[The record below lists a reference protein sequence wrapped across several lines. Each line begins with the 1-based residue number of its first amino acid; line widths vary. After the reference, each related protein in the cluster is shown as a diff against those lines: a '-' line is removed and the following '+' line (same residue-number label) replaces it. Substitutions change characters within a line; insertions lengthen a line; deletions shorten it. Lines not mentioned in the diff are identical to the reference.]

1 MLRPILYDFR
11 KTFLSKGSII
21 VIILVALIGFAL
33 IPMVKTSMTSVYV
46 EPLKFQGIVI
56 YGNKSLG
63 IKAYVFNGY
72 GEPLTNVHMYLET
85 ENMYTGETY
94 YNMSLNPDENGFID
108 ASIDISNIPNPRDTL
123 LNITV
128 SYESISFST
137 KRQIIPPWLGNR
149 SIDQLSTPIEYIKDP
164 KNSTRTL
171 IRIFYA
177 SGDGGPPT
185 GYKVHYYLYKLGN
198 PYEFDYFYNNTHV
211 VLSGLGGKKRLV
223 LKASELPTATTL
235 TDYVTDLDPYPLLKE
250 NVNATNILLVITDSN
265 ENILNVFNIDTR
277 TFMPFLP
284 GVNIKDIIS
293 GFVLGVLGGFIPILA
308 ILNAYFGYG
317 SDRVKGYIEMVL
329 ARPVT
334 RLGIA
339 LSRYISIILS
349 LAVAILILAGIMD
362 FSIYYTLSETI
373 PLDVL
378 TSMILAFLVEAAAL
392 VGIILTLSHVLRS
405 TGSLIGVGI
414 GIWIV
419 LSFFWDLIIF
429 LASNAIGIPP
439 MSAEYHRI
447 SIYLSY
453 LNPVKYP
460 SLVDIYRRG
469 YVIGATGKIPIT
481 PAYYGI
487 TLPTLVILAAA
498 WITVPLA
505 IFLYLATKKD

>member
-46 EPLKFQGIVI
+46 EPLKFQGILI
-56 YGNKSLG
+56 YSNKSLG
-63 IKAYVFNGY
+63 IKGIIFNGY
-72 GEPLTNVHMYLET
+72 GEPLTNAHIYLET
-85 ENMYTGETY
+85 EDMYTGEVY
-94 YNMSLNPDENGFID
+94 YNTTLNPDENGFVD
-108 ASIDISNIPNPRDTL
+108 ASIDISNVPSPKDTL

-128 SYESISFST
+128 SYETFSFTT
-137 KRQIIPPWLGNR
+137 KRPITPLSSSNR
-149 SIDQLSTPIEYIKDP
+149 SIDQLMTPIEYIKDP
-164 KNSTRTL
+164 KNSTRTF

-177 SGDGGPPT
+177 NDDGGPPT
-185 GYKVHYYLYKLGN
+185 GYKIHYYLYKLEN
-198 PYEFDYFYNNTHV
+198 PYEFEYFYNETHV
-211 VLSGLGGKKRLV
+211 FLGGLGDKKRLV
-223 LKASELPTATTL
+223 LKASELPVMTTL
-235 TDYVTDLDPYPLLKE
+235 TDYATDLDPYPLLKE
-250 NVNATNILLVITDSN
+250 NVNATNILLVITDSHD
-265 ENILNVFNIDTR
+265 NILDVYNVDTR
-277 TFMPFLP
+277 SFMPFIP
-284 GVNIKDIIS
+284 GINVKDMIS
-293 GFVLGVLGGFIPILA
+293 GFMLGVLGGFVPIMA

-317 SDRVKGYIEMVL
+317 SDRVKGYLEMVL

-349 LAVAILILAGIMD
+349 LTVAILILAGIMN

-392 VGIILTLSHVLRS
+392 VGIMLVLSHILKS

-414 GIWIV
+414 SIWIV

-429 LASNAIGIPP
+429 LASNALGIQL

-453 LNPVKYP
+453 LNPVKYS

-469 YVIGATGKIPIT
+469 YVIGASGKIPIT

-487 TLPTLVILAAA
+487 TLPTLVILAIA
-498 WITVPLA
+498 WITIPLA
-505 IFLYLATKKD
+505 IFLYLATKRD